1 MDAFLARHD
10 RDARVL
16 GEGLHE
22 ALVAV
27 GIGRMARDAAR
38 VPDRAFAAH
47 LLEQPRGALVGVL
60 DLVVRQVDGFR
71 VGHGGIDGDGLDAGR
86 LRLVEGRIERLR
98 VERIEH
104 DRVHVGR
111 DQVTDVGKLALGIG
125 VPMDPGAGLD
135 LTRLE
140 CLGLGRA
147 ELLLAE
153 AVADAERVREADRV
167 RAAAARRSGRGRLG
181 RRRSGCRQAAR
192 TPRGSDAGAAVPP
205 LLEQAAATTART
217 AMPTSS
223 RDLIIP
229 VLLLLFATSHSR
241 RVDQWMPRQGAD
253 RSVYSSHLLRVSS
266 AAIRPPHRWRGL
278 LAAHAHD
285 RRRRTTTASV
295 RRLRPTL
302 G

>member
-1 MDAFLARHD
+1 MP
-10 RDARVL
+10 RVY
-16 GEGLHE
+16 HTRPSPPICSNSH
-22 ALVAV
+22 A
-27 GIGRMARDAAR
+27 
-38 VPDRAFAAH
+38 
-47 LLEQPRGALVGVL
+47 GALVGVL

-86 LRLVEGRIERLR
+86 LRLVEGRVERLG

-125 VPMDPGAGLD
+125 VPVDPGARLD

-167 RAAAARRSGRGRLG
+167 RAAAARRS
-181 RRRSGCRQAAR
+181 R
-192 TPRGSDAGAAVPP
+192 TRAGSDAAGADAAGGSDAAGSEAGAAVPP

-229 VLLLLFATSHSR
+229 VLLLLCATSHSR
-241 RVDQWMPRQGAD
+241 RVDQWMPRHGG
-253 RSVYSSHLLRVSS
+253 RSFRLFLAPPARVVRGHQAS
-266 AAIRPPHRWRGL
+266 PPMARVTRC
-278 LAAHAHD
+278 ACS
-285 RRRRTTTASV
+285 R
-295 RRLRPTL
+295 
-302 G
+302 